1 MGGNARPGLVE
12 RGEQDVEA
20 LAGLAEQIGPGHPAS
35 VERDRGG
42 GRAAVPH
49 LVLGADHLESGRS
62 LLEDQCGDRR
72 LVVADLRPFAEH
84 QHELGD
90 VAVGDE
96 NLAALDD
103 DRVAVRGKPRLH
115 AGGVGS
121 GGRLGDGQRAEPSGG
136 NAREQSLFL
145 LRAADVDERLQ
156 SVESRGIDDAG
167 RGAGLGNDFHHREV
181 EPVGHPEPAIGR
193 RHEDRVG
200 ADGVER
206 ADVVPR
212 ELTGAIDLGG
222 VGGDD
227 AVGHAPDLI
236 EHQPLVLRPVPL
248 ALQRFEDF
256 HGKPGPQ
263 RDRL

>member
-1 MGGNARPGLVE
+1 
-12 RGEQDVEA
+12 
-20 LAGLAEQIGPGHPAS
+20 
-35 VERDRGG
+35 
-42 GRAAVPH
+42 
-49 LVLGADHLESGRS
+49 

-72 LVVADLRPFAEH
+72 LVVADLRPFAEQ

-103 DRVAVRGKPRLH
+103 DRVAVRGKSRLH

-121 GGRLGDGQRAEPSGG
+121 GGRLGDGQRAEPTGG
-136 NAREQSLFL
+136 NAREESLFL
-145 LRAADVDERLQ
+145 LRAADVDERFQ
-156 SVESRGIDDAG
+156 SVECRGIDDPG

-222 VGGDD
+222 LGGDD

-248 ALQRFEDF
+248 ALQGIEDV
-256 HGKPGPQ
+256 HGPSRIAEHRGAFFDESRHAFLGIGGAECERGHVGFDLQALVNRRVERPGHRGARQ
-263 RDRL
+263 RQHR